1 MTTCATGAKPPAMPK
16 KRATSR
22 LVPTDLCFVND
33 LAGEAP
39 PTFAA
44 ICRLYELASKLF
56 SLRAWQFLDESQ
68 LIAVR
73 DSRNGE
79 FCFCSVMGALGEV
92 YAMHGYLGSE
102 GLRAFRRLE
111 AEELTEP
118 GEFFAIMRSVY
129 VEFVPRSELEKQD
142 RELLEMLDHPT
153 GRNVPAPMFRAIRP
167 GFQPWFVT
175 AAEAHTLAECLHA
188 VIVVASAAASQ
199 KKVRFWDKADTY
211 PIVTRVEGT
220 EPRDKIDLLEIRLP
234 PAPTI
239 PPASLDEKSLEA
251 LRGHDH
257 AVRGT
262 MELDHIFSGT
272 PIGKKNERKA
282 CASIALAVDAGSG
295 VVYAPEITDARVARA
310 DILARVFVNA
320 VQSSRTLPQE
330 VRVRSQAL
338 KDSLAPLMQSFGIK
352 VRVAKQL
359 PATDLARAHLLNFL
373 VGRQ

>member
-1 MTTCATGAKPPAMPK
+1 MPK
-16 KRATSR
+16 RRATTH
-22 LVPTDLCFVND
+22 LLPTDLCFAND

-44 ICRLYELASKLF
+44 MCRLYELASKLF
-56 SLRAWQFLDESQ
+56 SLHPWQFLDEGQ
-68 LIAVR
+68 LIAAR
-73 DSRNGE
+73 DSGTGE

-92 YAMHGYLGSE
+92 YAMHGYIGNQ

-142 RELLEMLDHPT
+142 RELLAMLDHPT
-153 GRNVPAPMFRAIRP
+153 GRNVAAPIFRAIRP

-175 AAEAHTLAECLHA
+175 AAEADTLAECLRS

-199 KKVRFWDKADTY
+199 KKVRFWNKADTY
-211 PIVTRVEGT
+211 PIVTCVEGT
-220 EPRDKIDLLEIRLP
+220 EPHDKIDLFEFRLP

-251 LRGHDH
+251 LRGRDH

-262 MELDHIFSGT
+262 MELDHIFSGA

-282 CASIALAVDAGSG
+282 CASIALAVDADSG
-295 VVYAPEITDARVARA
+295 VVYAPEITDASVARA
-310 DILARVFVNA
+310 DILASVFVKA
-320 VQSSRTLPQE
+320 VQSSRTFPQE
-330 VRVRSQAL
+330 IRVRSQEL
-338 KDSLAPLMQSFGIK
+338 RDSLAPLMKSFGIK
-352 VRVAKQL
+352 VHVAKQL
-359 PATDLARAHLLNFL
+359 RAVDMARAHLFNFL
-373 VGRQ
+373 EGRQ